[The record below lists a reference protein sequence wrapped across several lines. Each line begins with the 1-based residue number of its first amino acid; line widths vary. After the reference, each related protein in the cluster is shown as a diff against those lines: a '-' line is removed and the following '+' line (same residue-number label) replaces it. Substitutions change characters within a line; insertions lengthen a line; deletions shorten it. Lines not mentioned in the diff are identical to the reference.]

1 MEKLRTFILVFV
13 LGCALT
19 ATARADGYERQEREE
34 VVVAHA
40 PVACCSNWRG
50 FYFGLNAGAL
60 WTESD
65 ISAFGTNGGGF
76 VPDFFSQIIAAG
88 QGDAADNSYI
98 VGLQFGY
105 NLQWG
110 HFVLGLETDFNYMK
124 TSTTRSVSVAATGF
138 NNTILHSDTLETDWL
153 YTLRPRAGFLASQSL
168 LIYATAGLAMTKLNY
183 QHTFRLAS
191 GQSAFYEASDTKA
204 GWTAGGGLE
213 WAFDPDWRLKVEYLF
228 ADFSSNQ
235 SSAPISNVLGTNIIG
250 SEADLSV
257 HIVRAGMNF
266 KF

>member
-138 NNTILHSDTLETDWL
+138 NNTILHSDT
-153 YTLRPRAGFLASQSL
+153 
-168 LIYATAGLAMTKLNY
+168 
-183 QHTFRLAS
+183 RLALYAA
-191 GQSAFYEASDTKA
+191 SA
-204 GWTAGGGLE
+204 G
-213 WAFDPDWRLKVEYLF
+213 RLPRIPV
-228 ADFSSNQ
+228 A
-235 SSAPISNVLGTNIIG
+235 
-250 SEADLSV
+250 ADLCHGRPCDDEAQLPAHV
-257 HIVRAGMNF
+257 PAGERTVGVL
-266 KF
+266 